1 MFIKGNFLYTPSR
14 HELTIRE
21 NQYAHIENGVVTG
34 FMTDLPETTGPETV
48 VDYSQDIIIPAF
60 VDLHIHAPQYI
71 NRGLGFDEELLPWLE
86 HYTFPAEGKFA
97 DPVFARRVYTA
108 FLKRLQAEGTL
119 CFSAF
124 ATIHKESTWQLME
137 LAEAKGFKAYIGQ
150 VNMDRNAPDY
160 LLEDTDRSLA
170 DTEELAVRCREAL
183 HKVRFI
189 ATTRFVTSTTE
200 KLMTG
205 LSRLCE
211 TYDLPVQSH
220 LSENRNEV
228 AWVKEL
234 HPDLPSYTDVYDAF
248 GLLRP
253 EKTIMAHAIYLSDE
267 EKRLLRDKGIYLAHC
282 AQSNAN
288 LTSGIMPLRRNLE
301 NGLTCTIA
309 SDVAA
314 GHTPSMNKQ
323 IALTIEISKLYSLQ
337 HDREKA
343 LTIGEGLYLAT
354 KGPGRFYGRTGSFEK
369 GYAFDALVIHMDDI
383 EGLERTPFE
392 KLQQFIYD
400 GDDRNIIARYVDG
413 KLVARD

>member
-21 NQYAHIENGVVTG
+21 NQYAHIENGVVMG

-137 LAEAKGFKAYIGQ
+137 LAEAMGFKAYIGK
-150 VNMDRNAPDY
+150 VNMDRNTPDY

-170 DTEELAVRCREAL
+170 DAEELAVRCREAL

-189 ATTRFVTSTTE
+189 ATPRFVPSTTE

-205 LSRLCE
+205 LGRLCE

-234 HPDLPSYTDVYDAF
+234 HPDLPSYTAVYDAF

-314 GHTPSMNKQ
+314 GHTPAMNKQ

-354 KGPGRFYGRTGSFEK
+354 KGPGRFYGQTGSFEK

-413 KLVARD
+413 VSR

>member
-1 MFIKGNFLYTPSR
+1 MNARIDHRICWRVIGLMLFSALLSVTAPAFSCTA
-14 HELTIRE
+14 
-21 NQYAHIENGVVTG
+21 YAVEEGADNGVVERDSTG
-34 FMTDLPETTGPETV
+34 GPGALV
-48 VDYSQDIIIPAF
+48 GGGCSQDSSDCA
-60 VDLHIHAPQYI
+60 
-71 NRGLGFDEELLPWLE
+71 
-86 HYTFPAEGKFA
+86 GKTTEDSSLQVVESQ
-97 DPVFARRVYTA
+97 DP
-108 FLKRLQAEGTL
+108 
-119 CFSAF
+119 
-124 ATIHKESTWQLME
+124 
-137 LAEAKGFKAYIGQ
+137 
-150 VNMDRNAPDY
+150 
-160 LLEDTDRSLA
+160 
-170 DTEELAVRCREAL
+170 
-183 HKVRFI
+183 
-189 ATTRFVTSTTE
+189 STTE

-205 LSRLCE
+205 LGRLCE

-234 HPDLPSYTDVYDAF
+234 HPDLPSYTAVYDTF

-267 EKRLLRDKGIYLAHC
+267 EKRLLRDKGVYLAHC

-314 GHTPSMNKQ
+314 GHTPAMNKQ
-323 IALTIEISKLYSLQ
+323 IALTIEISKLYSLK

-413 KLVARD
+413 VSR